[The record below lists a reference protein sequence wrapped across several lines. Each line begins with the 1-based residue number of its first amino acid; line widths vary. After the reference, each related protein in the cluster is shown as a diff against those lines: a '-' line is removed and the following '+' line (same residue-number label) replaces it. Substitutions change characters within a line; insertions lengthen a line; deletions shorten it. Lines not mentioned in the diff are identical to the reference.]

1 MGIYDKLMDNIIVD
15 ILFQKSE
22 NITDCT
28 MGYNQLYKKL
38 NEKYKEIKGYEY
50 KEIRRDK
57 YNSHI
62 KKLVEEGILERRE
75 TGKSDR
81 SVNYC
86 LTTKAKNDK
95 LLQLLEFKSK
105 KEQKHYLIDSSEIKR
120 ARLFLLLFFSFFDK
134 KGNDLHSDEEL
145 TLFLS
150 DNNLSIENLKVEKT
164 IKFWSLKDKVT
175 YYENIG
181 GFRIHKHEKITKN
194 ENKSIFEFS
203 HYSTL
208 IPGFT
213 LEELLNSEQLR
224 NFGYTNDEI
233 KEAFDTLRNK
243 KYIEKIWTY
252 KNEPRYGTNDQ
263 YFHELIVNLYL
274 IQNAIIS
281 KMMKIWVCKRQIQN
295 DEKKWIL
302 FFNGIKEFKE
312 IMTKIKDYKLQYRK
326 MKNKKEVQ
334 KEIAKEIIQL
344 DKKITREFRSLKGT
358 FSTEIEKYQFP
369 FEKFIDILYPK
380 LFHGY

>member
-38 NEKYKEIKGYEY
+38 NEKYKEINGYEY

-86 LTTKAKNDK
+86 LTTKARNDK

-105 KEQKHYLIDSSEIKR
+105 KEQKHYLIDSNESKR
-120 ARLFLLLFFSFFDK
+120 ARLFLLLFFSFLDK

-164 IKFWSLKDKVT
+164 IKFWSLKEKVT

-194 ENKSIFEFS
+194 KKKSIFEFS
-203 HYSTL
+203 HYRTL

-233 KEAFDTLRNK
+233 KKAFDTLRNK

-281 KMMKIWVCKRQIQN
+281 KMMKI
-295 DEKKWIL
+295 
-302 FFNGIKEFKE
+302 
-312 IMTKIKDYKLQYRK
+312 
-326 MKNKKEVQ
+326 
-334 KEIAKEIIQL
+334 
-344 DKKITREFRSLKGT
+344 
-358 FSTEIEKYQFP
+358 
-369 FEKFIDILYPK
+369 
-380 LFHGY
+380 

>member
-1 MGIYDKLMDNIIVD
+1 M
-15 ILFQKSE
+15 
-22 NITDCT
+22 
-28 MGYNQLYKKL
+28 
-38 NEKYKEIKGYEY
+38 
-50 KEIRRDK
+50 
-57 YNSHI
+57 
-62 KKLVEEGILERRE
+62 
-75 TGKSDR
+75 
-81 SVNYC
+81 
-86 LTTKAKNDK
+86 
-95 LLQLLEFKSK
+95 
-105 KEQKHYLIDSSEIKR
+105 
-120 ARLFLLLFFSFFDK
+120 
-134 KGNDLHSDEEL
+134 
-145 TLFLS
+145 
-150 DNNLSIENLKVEKT
+150 
-164 IKFWSLKDKVT
+164 KFWSLKDKIT

-181 GFRIHKHEKITKN
+181 GFRIYKHEKITKN

-213 LEELLNSEQLR
+213 IEELLNSEQLR

-281 KMMKIWVCKRQIQN
+281 KMMKIWVFKRQIQN

-302 FFNGIKEFKE
+302 FFNGIEEFKE

-344 DKKITREFRSLKGT
+344 DKKITREFRSLKRT